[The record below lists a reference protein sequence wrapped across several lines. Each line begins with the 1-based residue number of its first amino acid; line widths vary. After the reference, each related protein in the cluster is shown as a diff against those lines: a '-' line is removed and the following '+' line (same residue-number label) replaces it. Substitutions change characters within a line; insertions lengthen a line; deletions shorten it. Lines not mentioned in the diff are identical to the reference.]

1 MGFLAGTEIFDFADK
16 IAGIAELPVDR
27 CEAYICDI
35 VHFFEAVHDFF
46 ADGGGR
52 NFSPILLFEFLHHLV
67 DRFFNKLRADR
78 AFFAGFLKAK
88 NELTPV
94 KRFITTVPFYGTKI
108 FTLNFFVGG
117 KAVVAGE
124 TLPTPTDYGP
134 VFPWT

>member
-1 MGFLAGTEIFDFADK
+1 MDFLAGTEIFDFADK
-16 IAGIAELPVDR
+16 IAGIAELPVDG
-27 CEAYICDI
+27 CEAYISDI
-35 VHFFEAVHDFF
+35 VHFLEAVHDFF

-52 NFSPILLFEFLHHLV
+52 NFPPILLFEFFHYLI
-67 DRFFNKLRADR
+67 DGFFDKFGTDR

-94 KRFITTVPFYGTKI
+94 KRFISAIPFDGTKI

-124 TLPTPTDYGP
+124 TLPATSDDGTI
-134 VFPWT
+134 FPWA